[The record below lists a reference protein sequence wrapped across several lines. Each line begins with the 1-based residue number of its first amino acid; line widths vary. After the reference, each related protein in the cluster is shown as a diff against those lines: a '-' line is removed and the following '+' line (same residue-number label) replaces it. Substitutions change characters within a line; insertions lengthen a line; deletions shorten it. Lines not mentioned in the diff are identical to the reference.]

1 MDDDRIETGK
11 TGLLIG
17 HGRAGVEVIYEFDN
31 FELRTP
37 SE

>member
-1 MDDDRIETGK
+1 MDDDRIETGN

-17 HGRAGVEVIYEFDN
+17 HGRADVEVIYEFDN
-31 FELRTP
+31 FELRAP